1 MRKRRLISRAMFI
14 GGTVAVL
21 AGPAWSQEAPG
32 ERRQPDRNLT
42 RPGDEN
48 IPGMQ
53 QGTVELSKDDMKKV
67 EEALKA
73 KGYDPGKIDGVVDD
87 ANRAAIRSFQ
97 KDKTLPITGTVD
109 SRTAQE
115 LGVRIA
121 KASDRAGTKGTPK
134 SEGRS
139 QGRDTDDTVPQN
151 KNAK

>member
-1 MRKRRLISRAMFI
+1 MRKRTLISRAMFI
-14 GGTVAVL
+14 GGTVALL
-21 AGPAWSQEAPG
+21 AGPAWSQQAPG

-42 RPGDEN
+42 RPGDNEDV
-48 IPGMQ
+48 PGIRG
-53 QGTVELSKDDMKKV
+53 QGTVELSKDDMRKV

-73 KGYDPGKIDGVVDD
+73 KGYNPGKIDGVVDD
-87 ANRAAIRSFQ
+87 TNRAAIRSFQ

-139 QGRDTDDTVPQN
+139 QGRDTDDTVPQ
-151 KNAK
+151 K

>member
-53 QGTVELSKDDMKKV
+53 QGTVELSKDDMRKV

-139 QGRDTDDTVPQN
+139 QGRDTDDTVPQ
-151 KNAK
+151 K